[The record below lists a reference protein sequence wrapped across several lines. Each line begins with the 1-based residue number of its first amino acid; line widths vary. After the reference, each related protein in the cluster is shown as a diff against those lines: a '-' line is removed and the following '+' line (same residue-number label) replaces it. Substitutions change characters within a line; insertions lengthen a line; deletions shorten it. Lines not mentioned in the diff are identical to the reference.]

1 MLERGS
7 ERPFEFPKSLSV
19 WVVAELSDAG
29 VLEASLEAL
38 GEARTLC
45 GAGVEAPA
53 VIVAGEAVPEQA
65 LNLLAAHGAE
75 RILCLEAEHLE
86 EWSPAHRARLLTDA
100 LGAVRPTTVLLA
112 HTALGRALAPRLAV
126 ALDAGCAT
134 DCIVARRRPDGS
146 MEVTRPAFG
155 GRVHA
160 TVTFSP
166 TSPAVITIQPGSIGV
181 DRAIPGRRA
190 ALERRPIPQ
199 VADQTRSRRRRLI
212 APDPRH
218 VDLKEAERIVA
229 GGRGVGGT
237 EGFVLLQELAD
248 LLGAAVGGSRVAV
261 DLGWLPW
268 ERQIGQSG
276 RNVTPRVYLAC
287 GISGASQHLVGIRD
301 ADSII
306 AINSDR
312 SAPIFSIAQLG
323 IVGDWRAVVTAL
335 IDRLRARTGPSPPP
349 ARAGERQQP
358 HPTPR

>member
-1 MLERGS
+1 M
-7 ERPFEFPKSLSV
+7 
-19 WVVAELSDAG
+19 VAELSDAG

-45 GAGVEAPA
+45 GAGGEPPA
-53 VIVAGEAVPEQA
+53 VIVAGESVPEGA
-65 LNLLAAHGAE
+65 LALLAAHGAG

-86 EWSPAHRARLLTDA
+86 EWGPEPRARLLTDA
-100 LGAVRPTTVLLA
+100 LRAERPGAVLLA
-112 HTALGRALAPRLAV
+112 HTTLGRELAARLAV

-134 DCIVARRRPDGS
+134 DCIAARRRPDGA
-146 MEVTRPAFG
+146 MEVTRPGFG

-166 TSPAVITIQPGSIGV
+166 ASAAVITTRPGSIGV
-181 DRAIPGRRA
+181 DRAIAGRRA
-190 ALERRPIPQ
+190 AVERRPIPQ
-199 VADQTRSRRRRLI
+199 LADQTRSRRRGLI

-248 LLGAAVGGSRVAV
+248 LLGAAIGGSRVAV

-276 RNVTPRVYLAC
+276 RSVTPRVYLAC

-301 ADSII
+301 ADTII

-312 SAPIFSIAQLG
+312 SAPIFSIAHLG
-323 IVGDWRAVVTAL
+323 IVGDWREVVTAL
-335 IDRLRARTGPSPPP
+335 IDRLRARPGQSPLP
-349 ARAGERQQP
+349 AGAGEGQP
-358 HPTPR
+358 HPSTR